1 MSAQLHL
8 FGAHRPKGSSALGLK
23 IQLHTVCKCGGMTG
37 SIGGPVAMHTAE
49 VRCSNCLRFSRW
61 LSKEERDLAM
71 RLSKSPAA
79 PDVLRL
85 PSREKR

>member
-8 FGAHRPKGSSALGLK
+8 FAAHRPKGSSAFGLK
-23 IQLHTVCKCGGMTG
+23 IRLHAVCKCGGLTG
-37 SIGGPVAMHTAE
+37 SIGPPVAMHAAE

-61 LSKEERDLAM
+61 LSKEERDIAM

-79 PDVLRL
+79 PEVIRL
-85 PSREKR
+85 PPRETR